1 MLIATWIVSGLLA
14 IAYLGSGGTKV
25 LAPYDKLKQQQSWVE
40 DFSPRAVK
48 TIGALEV
55 LGAIGLILPPLLN
68 ILPVL
73 APTAAFGL
81 VLVQLVA
88 IIIHVRRH
96 DDPKRLPVNVI
107 LLAMALFVALSWS
120 FWIR

>member
-25 LAPYDKLKQQQSWVE
+25 LASYDKLKQQQAWVE

-55 LGAIGLILPPLLN
+55 LGAIGLILPPLLG

-73 APTAAFGL
+73 APIAAVAL
-81 VLVQLVA
+81 ALVQLVA
-88 IIIHVRRH
+88 IIVHVRRL
-96 DDPKRLPVNVI
+96 DDSNRLLVNII
-107 LLAMALFVALSWS
+107 LLAMALFVGGAWS
-120 FWIR
+120 LWIR